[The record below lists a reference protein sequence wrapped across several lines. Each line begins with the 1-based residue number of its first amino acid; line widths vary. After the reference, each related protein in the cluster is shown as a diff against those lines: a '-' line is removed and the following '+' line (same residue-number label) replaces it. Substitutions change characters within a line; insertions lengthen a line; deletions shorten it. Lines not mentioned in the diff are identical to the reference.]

1 MATFAGVEWDISRI
15 LITIV
20 ILLNT
25 WLIAKFFKVVLQRG
39 FERSSRHLK
48 VDATQYSFLK
58 HVVTAVIWV
67 IGLSV
72 VIYTIPALRNLSTS
86 LLASAGIL
94 AVIIG
99 FASQQAFS
107 NIVSGIL
114 IVIFKP
120 FRVGDRLSIG
130 ADVRGVVEDI
140 TLRHT
145 VIRNYENKRLIIPN
159 SVISNETIENADIG
173 DQKVCRWVEF
183 GISYDSDIDKAMKI
197 MRDEAMKHPEFLD
210 TRTEKEKKEKEPAV
224 NVRVLGF
231 GDSSVNLR
239 AWVWAKDAA
248 AGFKLGTDLN
258 KTIKERFD
266 REGVEI
272 PFPYRTIVFKDKKRS
287 RKVRKR

>member
-15 LITIV
+15 VLTLV
-20 ILLNT
+20 ILFNT
-25 WLIAKFFKVVLQRG
+25 WLIAKFFKIILQRG
-39 FERSSRHLK
+39 FEKSSRHLK
-48 VDATQYSFLK
+48 VDVTQFSFLK

-67 IGLSV
+67 IGLSI

-130 ADVRGVVEDI
+130 TDVRGVVEDI

-173 DQKVCRWVEF
+173 DQKVCKWVEF

-197 MRDEAMKHPEFLD
+197 MREEAMKHPDFLD
-210 TRTEKEKKEKEPAV
+210 ARTEKEKKEKQPAV

-239 AWVWAKDAA
+239 AWVWANDAA
-248 AGFKLGTDLN
+248 AAFRLGTDLN

-266 REGVEI
+266 REGIEI
-272 PFPYRTIVFKDKKRS
+272 PFPYRTVVFKDKKRS